1 MNRFLFFGIACMLLV
16 GCTEHSGRA
25 PAVVEKATPAVFNAA
40 GLPTVEF
47 NAPDMMCPDGC
58 GEKVKEILSGQ
69 PGAKEVV
76 VDFEAKKAK
85 VAIDDSDKFDK
96 QAAVAALVDHGF
108 ANSSVVG
115 DEPAADPKPE
125 ATADKAKDNSAG

>member
-58 GEKVKEILSGQ
+58 GEKVKEILSKQ
-69 PGAKEVV
+69 PGAKEVRV
-76 VDFEAKKAK
+76 EFETKTVTVAVDKNKFNSQD
-85 VAIDDSDKFDK
+85 AI
-96 QAAVAALVDHGF
+96 AAL
-108 ANSSVVG
+108 
-115 DEPAADPKPE
+115 
-125 ATADKAKDNSAG
+125 KDCQFKHSALKSGGAVETH